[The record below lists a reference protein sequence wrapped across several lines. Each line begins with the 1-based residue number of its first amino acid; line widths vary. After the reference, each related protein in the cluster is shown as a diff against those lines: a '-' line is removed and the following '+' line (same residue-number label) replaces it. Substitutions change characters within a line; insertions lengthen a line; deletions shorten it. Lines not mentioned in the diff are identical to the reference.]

1 MKKRLTIK
9 HSNLFL
15 GSSENSSQTIQVAEP
30 YVRKVQLIQERF
42 VKALQIHLSHFEDG
56 PKLTE
61 IFTWFKNLGLK
72 CFVVRIIILRSLKII
87 IAIIKPEPEFYL

>member
-1 MKKRLTIK
+1 M
-9 HSNLFL
+9 FL
-15 GSSENSSQTIQVAEP
+15 YRNIFEKAINNQAFTFIFIGSSENSSQTIQVAEP

-61 IFTWFKNLGLK
+61 IFTWFENLGLN
-72 CFVVRIIILRSLKII
+72 VL
-87 IAIIKPEPEFYL
+87 